1 MDAEIESLLQED
13 NDRSKRDLDR
23 RREMRKQAG
32 GFIGQRKL
40 IGHELKMRKMKFNII
55 SNVVQL
61 ILVVMLGSLVM
72 LWLEPWNFMMTFY
85 WATETITTVGYG
97 NLVPTNDASKWFF
110 IFYALI
116 GTFVFAKAVGYIA
129 ALPVTRHRMM
139 AEKRVLEQ
147 FEMGLSAEMLQSFF
161 DRDEE
166 VHVLS
171 KSSLENKT
179 VNRAEFAIHALL
191 LLERITPRDLAD
203 ANDAFEQ
210 LDIDDNET
218 LDENDVARFSKIRRY
233 VSRNHASVSGG
244 GNHHSTHHVL
254 TMIEDD
260 DDDDD
265 EEEEAE
271 ENPLATD
278 SPAPAPAEP

>member
-1 MDAEIESLLQED
+1 
-13 NDRSKRDLDR
+13 
-23 RREMRKQAG
+23 MRKQAG

-40 IGHELKMRKMKFNII
+40 IGHELKMRKLKFNVV
-55 SNVVQL
+55 SNIFMLLIVV
-61 ILVVMLGSLVM
+61 LVGSLAM

-97 NLVPTNDASKWFF
+97 NLVPTNTGSKWFF
-110 IFYALI
+110 NFYALI
-116 GTFVFAKAVGYIA
+116 GTFVFAKAVAYIA
-129 ALPVTRHRMM
+129 ALPVARHRIM

-147 FEMGLSAEMLQSFF
+147 FEQGLSAEMLQSFF

-171 KSSLENKT
+171 KSSIENKT

-233 VSRNHASVSGG
+233 VSRNHASVSGADG
-244 GNHHSTHHVL
+244 HHSTHAVL
-254 TMIEDD
+254 TMI
-260 DDDDD
+260 DDD
-265 EEEEAE
+265 EDE
-271 ENPLATD
+271 D
-278 SPAPAPAEP
+278 G